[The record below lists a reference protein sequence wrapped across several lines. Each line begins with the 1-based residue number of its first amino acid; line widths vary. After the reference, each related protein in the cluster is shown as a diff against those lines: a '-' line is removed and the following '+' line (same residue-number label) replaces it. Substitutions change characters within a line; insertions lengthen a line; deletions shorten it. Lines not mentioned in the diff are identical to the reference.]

1 MQGLKHYII
10 PFNVKE
16 KESQYWLGYICADG
30 NIQYSKKHRVYK
42 VSLFSKD
49 KEIID
54 KFMLFMGDRC
64 HYYLRKQNG
73 IHEAYINSKQLC
85 EYLIELNI
93 GPNKG
98 LILNPNVEL
107 TSDFLRG
114 HFDGDGSIRKGR
126 KECKITCG
134 SKVFVSRISKKLNEL
149 EIYYTIRTKGN
160 AQDICI
166 ERAKSC
172 EKLLHFLYQNST
184 LYLER
189 KYLQYVAL
197 FGNK

>member
-1 MQGLKHYII
+1 MQGLKNYII

-30 NIQYSKKHRVYK
+30 NIQYSQKHRVYK
-42 VSLFSKD
+42 TSLFSKD
-49 KEIID
+49 KEIIE
-54 KFMLFMGDRC
+54 KFIQFMGPRC
-64 HYYLRKQNG
+64 HYHLRKQNG
-73 IHEAYINSKQLC
+73 IHEAYVNSKQLC
-85 EYLIELNI
+85 DYLIELNI

-98 LILNPNVEL
+98 LILNPNIEL

-114 HFDGDGSIRKGR
+114 HFDGDGSIGKNR

-134 SKVFVSRISKKLNEL
+134 SKIFVQKISKKLDEL
-149 EIYYTIRTKGN
+149 EVYYKIRIKGN

-166 ERAKSC
+166 ERADSC
-172 EKLLHFLYQNST
+172 EKLLHFLYHNST
-184 LYLER
+184 LHLER

>member
-1 MQGLKHYII
+1 MQGLKNYII

-42 VSLFSKD
+42 VALFSKD

-54 KFMLFMGDRC
+54 KFMLFMGNRC
-64 HYYLRKQNG
+64 HYHLRKQNG

-93 GPNKG
+93 NPNKR
-98 LILNPNVEL
+98 LILNPNIEL

-114 HFDGDGSIRKGR
+114 HFDGDGSIRRDK

-134 SKVFVSRISKKLNEL
+134 SKVFVQRISKKLEEL
-149 EIYYTIRTKGN
+149 NIYYTIRTKGN

-166 ERAKSC
+166 ERAASC

>member
-1 MQGLKHYII
+1 MQGLKDFKI
-10 PFNVKE
+10 PFDVKDPI
-16 KESQYWLGYICADG
+16 SQYWIGYICADG
-30 NIQYSKKHRVYK
+30 NIQFNKKYRVYK

-54 KFMLFMGDRC
+54 RFIEFIGPRC
-64 HYYLRKQNG
+64 KYHLRKQNG
-73 IHEAYINSKQLC
+73 IHEAYVSSKQLC
-85 EYLIELNI
+85 EYFIELNI

-98 LILNPNVEL
+98 LTLNPNIEL

-114 HFDGDGSIRKGR
+114 HFDGDGSIRKDR

-134 SKVFVSRISKKLNEL
+134 SSIFVQRITKKLDEL
-149 EIYYTIRTKGN
+149 GIYYKIRTKGN

-166 ERAKSC
+166 ERAIPC
-172 EKLLHFLYQNST
+172 EKLLHFLYKGST
-184 LYLER
+184 LNLQR

>member
-1 MQGLKHYII
+1 MQGLKNYII
-10 PFNVKE
+10 PFNVNE

-54 KFMLFMGDRC
+54 KFMLFMGNRC
-64 HYYLRKQNG
+64 RYHLRKQNN

-98 LILNPNVEL
+98 LILNPNIEL

-114 HFDGDGSIRKGR
+114 HFDGDGSIRKGKR
-126 KECKITCG
+126 ECKITCG
-134 SKVFVSRISKKLNEL
+134 SEVFVKRISKKLNEL
-149 EIYYTIRTKGN
+149 GIYYTIRVKGN

-166 ERAKSC
+166 ERAESC
-172 EKLLHFLYQNST
+172 KTLLHFLYQNSN
-184 LYLER
+184 LHLKR